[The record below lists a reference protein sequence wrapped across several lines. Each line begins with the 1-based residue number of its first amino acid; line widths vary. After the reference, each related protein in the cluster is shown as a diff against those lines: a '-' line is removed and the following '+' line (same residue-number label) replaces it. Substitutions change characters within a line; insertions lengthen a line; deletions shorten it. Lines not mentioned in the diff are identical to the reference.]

1 MGFAILADEL
11 LEKLNNLGKVLL
23 PELGHTRDVYG
34 FAILADELLEKLG
47 NLGKV
52 FTARTRSY

>member
-1 MGFAILADEL
+1 M
-11 LEKLNNLGKVLL
+11 K

-34 FAILADELLEKLG
+34 FAILADELLEKLN

-52 FTARTRSY
+52 FTAISMAESPT